1 MQMKAELDELRDEND
16 NLQKI
21 IQNEK
26 ENNKKL
32 KGERAD
38 LTLKCEDLQK
48 KLANIDQMPT

>member
-1 MQMKAELDELRDEND
+1 MKAELDELRDEND